1 MEFFP
6 SVASRAESDATAERI
21 RRHFVEHGFGL
32 WAAEL
37 PGVAGFI
44 GFVGLAH
51 VPFAAPFTP
60 AVEIGW
66 RLAADHWGHGYATGA
81 GGARRGLWPAR
92 PRRDRRDDGA
102 GQHALEERDGEAGHA
117 SLAGR

>member
-1 MEFFP
+1 MVPERSARLVLRPWQDEDLASFAALNADPRVMEFFP
-6 SVASRAESDATAERI
+6 SIASRAESDATAERI

-44 GFVGLAH
+44 GFVGLA
-51 VPFAAPFTP
+51 
-60 AVEIGW
+60 
-66 RLAADHWGHGYATGA
+66 
-81 GGARRGLWPAR
+81 
-92 PRRDRRDDGA
+92 
-102 GQHALEERDGEAGHA
+102 GHA